1 MPQNILCLF
10 PQIMFSPLVKYLD
23 SAISIN
29 VPFGTISHSIF
40 PAAKM
45 ALAFSLKEILL
56 LHRLFSSS
64 LQRVDCFVKNA
75 RGSTKST
82 SSPSCRYTR
91 EYGVCR
97 LRLILPF

>member
-10 PQIMFSPLVKYLD
+10 PQAMFSSLVEYLD

-45 ALAFSLKEILL
+45 ARAFSLKEILL
-56 LHRLFSSS
+56 VHRPFSSS
-64 LQRVDCFVKNA
+64 LRRIDCFVKHA
-75 RGSTKST
+75 WSTTKST
-82 SSPSCRYTR
+82 SSSPQ
-91 EYGVCR
+91 
-97 LRLILPF
+97 LPLH